1 MAESTDPTRSVE
13 KTAPKPSAGFWQ
25 APAFI
30 LGVGALAVVVLMRPL
45 LATHGAVTPA
55 RQELEQARRLLDNP
69 NGDPAQAAKLAENVL
84 AQKRKY
90 PGAAGEADLLLGASL
105 MRQAAQ
111 AEGAHAAAL
120 WAQAR
125 RSLEAA
131 EKGRISDR
139 DRAGL
144 QYRLAIVGFHTGDK
158 PEEVIRRLKASMDT
172 ADDPV
177 EGYNVLTQEYLH
189 LDKPDLESALDAN
202 LKLRNL
208 PQATEVALAPAR
220 LLGGE
225 LELRLKH
232 PDLARRVLEKVGAQ
246 ATPEVKAKALRLRPQ
261 FSGRKPLGGSG
272 DSVATSQSGRPNP

>member
-1 MAESTDPTRSVE
+1 M
-13 KTAPKPSAGFWQ
+13 
-25 APAFI
+25 
-30 LGVGALAVVVLMRPL
+30 
-45 LATHGAVTPA
+45 
-55 RQELEQARRLLDNP
+55 
-69 NGDPAQAAKLAENVL
+69 
-84 AQKRKY
+84 
-90 PGAAGEADLLLGASL
+90 
-105 MRQAAQ
+105 
-111 AEGAHAAAL
+111 
-120 WAQAR
+120 AQAR

-158 PEEVIRRLKASMDT
+158 PEDVIRRLKASMDT

-208 PQATEVALAPAR
+208 PEATEVALAPAR

-232 PDLARRVLEKVGAQ
+232 PDLCAGCWRRSATQ
-246 ATPEVKAKALRLRPQ
+246 ATPEVKAEGAVAARAVFRTKAV
-261 FSGRKPLGGSG
+261 GRKRGLCGNKPKRTAKPLARF
-272 DSVATSQSGRPNP
+272 V